1 MQLELRDLH
10 CCVESSLMI
19 FNEKKCL
26 KIYKNSKLEL
36 KNAKK
41 SSAKMGIEPVAKVT
55 FDVITNFTT
64 VAWIRTIWLLPYFI
78 SLNDFCKIF
87 YSFVTKNDQ
96 NSKIHSSFSLK
107 TFNFTMIHQPSIEI

>member
-26 KIYKNSKLEL
+26 KIYKNSKFDL

-41 SSAKMGIEPVAKVT
+41 KEAKLGIEPVAKGIISR
-55 FDVITNFTT
+55 FLNFTT

-87 YSFVTKNDQ
+87 YRFVTKNDQ